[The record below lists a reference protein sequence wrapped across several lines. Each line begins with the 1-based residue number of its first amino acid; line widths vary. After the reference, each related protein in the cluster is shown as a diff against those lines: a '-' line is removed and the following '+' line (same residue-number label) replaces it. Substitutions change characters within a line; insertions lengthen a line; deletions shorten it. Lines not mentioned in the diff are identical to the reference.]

1 MRERKR
7 EIALRLVA
15 DGKFGGAVAGRL
27 GGYRT
32 HQAYHRK
39 VLMQEAVAENARK
52 NTQGIIKAL
61 EGMLNSGDKRI
72 QLEAIRE
79 YRAVEDWTQK
89 NLREEER
96 ELRNL
101 KGDELDDALKDA
113 LASVLGVDLAL
124 LESIDGEAE
133 EIDEQGEL
141 VSSVDDNE

>member
-1 MRERKR
+1 
-7 EIALRLVA
+7 
-15 DGKFGGAVAGRL
+15 
-27 GGYRT
+27 
-32 HQAYHRK
+32 
-39 VLMQEAVAENARK
+39 MQEALAENAQK

-61 EGMLNSGDKRI
+61 EGMLNSPDKRI

-96 ELRNL
+96 ELRKL
-101 KGDELDDALKDA
+101 KGAELDDALKGA
-113 LASVLGVDLAL
+113 LADVLGIDLSL

-141 VSSVDDNE
+141 VSSVDDDQ